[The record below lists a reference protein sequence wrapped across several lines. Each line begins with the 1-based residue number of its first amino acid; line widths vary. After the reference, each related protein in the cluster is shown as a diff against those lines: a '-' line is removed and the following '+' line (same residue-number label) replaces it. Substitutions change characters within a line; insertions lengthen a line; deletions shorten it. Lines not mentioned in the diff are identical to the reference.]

1 MLKAMM
7 ISDEDKDGPYPFDL
21 YDWSR
26 RCGVYQDSIKVT
38 MKGLETKLVIV
49 LTIFPTI
56 DFLKQQVPKSGY
68 MNGILN
74 AKYTYVSLSMEY
86 TMNGLDY
93 MNGARVKKELE
104 NGGICFGWETADD
117 GRV

>member
-1 MLKAMM
+1 MWCL
-7 ISDEDKDGPYPFDL
+7 
-21 YDWSR
+21 SR
-26 RCGVYQDSIKVT
+26 FN
-38 MKGLETKLVIV
+38 KGENERIGDKLVIV

-104 NGGICFGWETADD
+104 NGGICFG
-117 GRV
+117 

>member
-1 MLKAMM
+1 
-7 ISDEDKDGPYPFDL
+7 
-21 YDWSR
+21 
-26 RCGVYQDSIKVT
+26 
-38 MKGLETKLVIV
+38 
-49 LTIFPTI
+49 
-56 DFLKQQVPKSGY
+56 

-104 NGGICFGWETADD
+104 NGGICFG
-117 GRV
+117 

>member
-1 MLKAMM
+1 MWCLSRFNKGDNERIGDK
-7 ISDEDKDGPYPFDL
+7 ISNSPNHLPNNWF
-21 YDWSR
+21 
-26 RCGVYQDSIKVT
+26 I
-38 MKGLETKLVIV
+38 
-49 LTIFPTI
+49 
-56 DFLKQQVPKSGY
+56 KQQVPKSGY